1 LQGLYKIRE
10 KFDSCSD
17 KIGPS
22 VIVTIEPVWKELIE
36 IKKRAGKIRL
46 LTEITKDNI
55 PFCKELMKI
64 GELRHFDGVK
74 VNFAILDGKEYQAT
88 IIHEESEPVTQLIVS
103 NAKSFVDQHQYVFDT
118 LWSRAIPGEQKI
130 KEIQEGIRPDFADVI
145 HDYKEIQKIN
155 FNLIKSAKKEILVL
169 FLTINAFHQHT
180 QLMQLFKEAAKERGV
195 KIRILMP
202 AANEIN
208 DAIDVLKEQQQIN
221 IQYLKKSFQTNVT
234 VFVVD
239 NVFSLTVESKRD
251 REENTKATYSNIEST
266 AISYASIFETLWIEP
281 PRPSEKILI
290 PLYLMK

>member
-1 LQGLYKIRE
+1 LQGLYKVRE

-22 VIVTIEPVWKELIE
+22 VIITIEPIWKELIE
-36 IKKRAGKIRL
+36 LKKRAGKIRL

-103 NAKSFVDQHQYVFDT
+103 NAKSFLDQHQYVFDT

-130 KEIQEGIRPDFADVI
+130 KEIQEGIRPDFADVV

-195 KIRILMP
+195 KIRIMMP

-239 NVFSLTVESKRD
+239 NVFSLTVESKGD

-281 PRPSEKILI
+281 PRPS
-290 PLYLMK
+290 

>member
-130 KEIQEGIRPDFADVI
+130 KEIQEGIRPDFADVV

-195 KIRILMP
+195 KIRIMMP

-281 PRPSEKILI
+281 PRPS
-290 PLYLMK
+290 

>member
-1 LQGLYKIRE
+1 MQGLYKVRE

-22 VIVTIEPVWKELIE
+22 VIVTIEPIWKELIE
-36 IKKRAGKIRL
+36 LKKRAGKIRL

-55 PFCKELMKI
+55 PFCKELMKV

-118 LWSRAIPGEQKI
+118 LWSRAITGEQKI

-195 KIRILMP
+195 KIRIMMP

-239 NVFSLTVESKRD
+239 NVFSLTVESKGD

-281 PRPSEKILI
+281 PRPS
-290 PLYLMK
+290 

>member
-1 LQGLYKIRE
+1 MQGLYKVRE

-22 VIVTIEPVWKELIE
+22 VIVTIEPIWKELIE
-36 IKKRAGKIRL
+36 LKKRAGKIRL

-130 KEIQEGIRPDFADVI
+130 KEIQEGIRPDFADVV

-195 KIRILMP
+195 KIRIMMP

-239 NVFSLTVESKRD
+239 NVFSLTVESKGD

-281 PRPSEKILI
+281 PRPS
-290 PLYLMK
+290 

>member
-1 LQGLYKIRE
+1 
-10 KFDSCSD
+10 
-17 KIGPS
+17 
-22 VIVTIEPVWKELIE
+22 
-36 IKKRAGKIRL
+36 
-46 LTEITKDNI
+46 
-55 PFCKELMKI
+55 MKV

-130 KEIQEGIRPDFADVI
+130 KEIQEGIRPDFADVV

-155 FNLIKSAKKEILVL
+155 FNLIKSAKKEILLL
-169 FLTINAFHQHT
+169 FLTTNAFHQHT

-195 KIRILMP
+195 KIRIMMP

-221 IQYLKKSFQTNVT
+221 VT

-239 NVFSLTVESKRD
+239 NVFSLTVESKGD

-281 PRPSEKILI
+281 PRPS
-290 PLYLMK
+290 

>member
-1 LQGLYKIRE
+1 MQGLYKIRE

-195 KIRILMP
+195 KIRIMMP

-281 PRPSEKILI
+281 PRPS
-290 PLYLMK
+290 

>member
-22 VIVTIEPVWKELIE
+22 VIVTIEPIWKQLIE

-88 IIHEESEPVTQLIVS
+88 IIHEESEPVAQLIVS

-195 KIRILMP
+195 KIRIMMP

-281 PRPSEKILI
+281 PRPS
-290 PLYLMK
+290 

>member
-22 VIVTIEPVWKELIE
+22 VIVTIEPVWKQLIE

-195 KIRILMP
+195 KIRIMMP

-281 PRPSEKILI
+281 PRPS
-290 PLYLMK
+290 

>member
-1 LQGLYKIRE
+1 MQGLYKVRE

-22 VIVTIEPVWKELIE
+22 VIVTIEPIWKELIE
-36 IKKRAGKIRL
+36 LKKRAGKIRL

-55 PFCKELMKI
+55 PFCKELMKV

-130 KEIQEGIRPDFADVI
+130 KEIQEGIRPDFADVV

-195 KIRILMP
+195 KIRIMMP

-239 NVFSLTVESKRD
+239 NVFSLTVESKGD

-281 PRPSEKILI
+281 PRPS
-290 PLYLMK
+290 

>member
-195 KIRILMP
+195 KIRIMMP

-239 NVFSLTVESKRD
+239 NVFSLTVESKCD

-281 PRPSEKILI
+281 PRPS
-290 PLYLMK
+290 

>member
-1 LQGLYKIRE
+1 
-10 KFDSCSD
+10 
-17 KIGPS
+17 
-22 VIVTIEPVWKELIE
+22 
-36 IKKRAGKIRL
+36 
-46 LTEITKDNI
+46 
-55 PFCKELMKI
+55 MKI

-130 KEIQEGIRPDFADVI
+130 KEIQEGIRPDFADVV
-145 HDYKEIQKIN
+145 HNYKEIQKIN

-195 KIRILMP
+195 KIRIMMP

-239 NVFSLTVESKRD
+239 NVFSLTVESKGD

-266 AISYASIFETLWIEP
+266 AISYASIFETL
-281 PRPSEKILI
+281 
-290 PLYLMK
+290 

>member
-1 LQGLYKIRE
+1 MQDLYKVRE
-10 KFDSCSD
+10 KFDSCFD

-22 VIVTIEPVWKELIE
+22 VIVTIEPIWKELIE
-36 IKKRAGKIRL
+36 LKKRAGKIRL

-130 KEIQEGIRPDFADVI
+130 KEIQEGIRPDFADVV

-169 FLTINAFHQHT
+169 FLTINAFHKHT

-195 KIRILMP
+195 KIRIMMP

-208 DAIDVLKEQQQIN
+208 DTIDVLKEQQQIN

-239 NVFSLTVESKRD
+239 NVFSLTVESKGD

-281 PRPSEKILI
+281 PRPS
-290 PLYLMK
+290 

>member
-1 LQGLYKIRE
+1 LQGLYKVRE

-130 KEIQEGIRPDFADVI
+130 KEIQEGIRPDFADVV

-195 KIRILMP
+195 KIRIMMP

-239 NVFSLTVESKRD
+239 NVFSLTVESKGD

-281 PRPSEKILI
+281 PRPS
-290 PLYLMK
+290 

>member
-22 VIVTIEPVWKELIE
+22 VIVTIEPVWKQLIE

-88 IIHEESEPVTQLIVS
+88 IIHEESEPVAQLIVS

-195 KIRILMP
+195 KIRIMMP

-281 PRPSEKILI
+281 PRPS
-290 PLYLMK
+290 

>member
-88 IIHEESEPVTQLIVS
+88 IIHEESEPVAQLIVS

-195 KIRILMP
+195 KIRIMMP

-281 PRPSEKILI
+281 PRPS
-290 PLYLMK
+290 

>member
-1 LQGLYKIRE
+1 MQGLYKVRE
-10 KFDSCSD
+10 KFDSCFD

-22 VIVTIEPVWKELIE
+22 VIVTIEPIWKELIE
-36 IKKRAGKIRL
+36 LKKRVGKIRL

-103 NAKSFVDQHQYVFDT
+103 NTKSFVDQYQYVFDT

-130 KEIQEGIRPDFADVI
+130 KEIQEGLRADFADVV

-169 FLTINAFHQHT
+169 FLTINAFLQHT
-180 QLMQLFKEAAKERGV
+180 KLMQLFKEVAKESGV
-195 KIRILMP
+195 KIRIMMS

-239 NVFSLTVESKRD
+239 NVFSLTVESKGI
-251 REENTKATYSNIEST
+251 REENPKATYSNIEST
-266 AISYASIFETLWIEP
+266 AISYASIFETLWLEP
-281 PRPSEKILI
+281 PRPS
-290 PLYLMK
+290 

>member
-1 LQGLYKIRE
+1 MQGLYKVRE

-22 VIVTIEPVWKELIE
+22 VIVTIEPIWKELIE
-36 IKKRAGKIRL
+36 LKKRAGKIRL

-55 PFCKELMKI
+55 PFCKELMKV

-130 KEIQEGIRPDFADVI
+130 KEIQEGIRPDFADVV

-155 FNLIKSAKKEILVL
+155 FNLIKSAKKEILLL
-169 FLTINAFHQHT
+169 FLTTNAFHQHT

-195 KIRILMP
+195 KIRIMMP

-239 NVFSLTVESKRD
+239 NVFSLTVESKGD

-281 PRPSEKILI
+281 PRPS
-290 PLYLMK
+290 

>member
-1 LQGLYKIRE
+1 LQGLYKVRE

-22 VIVTIEPVWKELIE
+22 VIVTIEPIWKELIE
-36 IKKRAGKIRL
+36 LKKRAGKIRL

-55 PFCKELMKI
+55 PFCKELMKV

-130 KEIQEGIRPDFADVI
+130 KEIQEGIRPDFADVV

-155 FNLIKSAKKEILVL
+155 FNLIKSAKKEILLL
-169 FLTINAFHQHT
+169 FLTTNAFHQHT

-195 KIRILMP
+195 KIRIMMP

-281 PRPSEKILI
+281 PRPS
-290 PLYLMK
+290 

>member
-1 LQGLYKIRE
+1 LQGLYKVRE

-118 LWSRAIPGEQKI
+118 LWSWAIPGEQKI

-155 FNLIKSAKKEILVL
+155 FSLIKSAKKEILVL

-195 KIRILMP
+195 KIRIMMP

-281 PRPSEKILI
+281 PRPS
-290 PLYLMK
+290 

>member
-1 LQGLYKIRE
+1 LQGLYKVRE

-22 VIVTIEPVWKELIE
+22 VIVTIEPIWKELIE
-36 IKKRAGKIRL
+36 LKKRAGKIRL

-130 KEIQEGIRPDFADVI
+130 KEIQEGIRPDFADVV

-195 KIRILMP
+195 KIRIMMP

-239 NVFSLTVESKRD
+239 NVFSLTVESKGD

-281 PRPSEKILI
+281 PRPS
-290 PLYLMK
+290 

>member
-1 LQGLYKIRE
+1 LQGLYKVRE
-10 KFDSCSD
+10 RFDSCSD

-195 KIRILMP
+195 KIRIMMP

-281 PRPSEKILI
+281 PRPS
-290 PLYLMK
+290 

>member
-1 LQGLYKIRE
+1 MQGLYKIRE
-10 KFDSCSD
+10 NFGSCSD

-118 LWSRAIPGEQKI
+118 LWSRAIREEQKI
-130 KEIQEGIRPDFADVI
+130 KEIQEGIRPDFADVV

-195 KIRILMP
+195 KIRIMMP

-281 PRPSEKILI
+281 PRPS
-290 PLYLMK
+290 

>member
-1 LQGLYKIRE
+1 MQGLYKVRE

-22 VIVTIEPVWKELIE
+22 VIVTIEPIWKELIE
-36 IKKRAGKIRL
+36 LKKRAGKIRL

-130 KEIQEGIRPDFADVI
+130 KEIQEGIRPDFADVV

-155 FNLIKSAKKEILVL
+155 FNLIKSAKKEILLL
-169 FLTINAFHQHT
+169 FLTTNAFHQHT

-195 KIRILMP
+195 KIRIMMP

-239 NVFSLTVESKRD
+239 NVFSLTVESKGD

-281 PRPSEKILI
+281 PRPS
-290 PLYLMK
+290 

>member
-1 LQGLYKIRE
+1 MQGLYKVRE

-22 VIVTIEPVWKELIE
+22 VIVTIEPIWKELIE
-36 IKKRAGKIRL
+36 LKKRAGKIRL

-64 GELRHFDGVK
+64 GELRHFDRVK
-74 VNFAILDGKEYQAT
+74 VNFAILGGKEYQAT

-130 KEIQEGIRPDFADVI
+130 KEIQEGIRPDFADVV

-155 FNLIKSAKKEILVL
+155 FNLIKSAKKEILLL
-169 FLTINAFHQHT
+169 FLTTNAFHQHT

-195 KIRILMP
+195 KIRIMMP

-239 NVFSLTVESKRD
+239 NVFSLTVESKGD

-281 PRPSEKILI
+281 PRPS
-290 PLYLMK
+290 